1 MQLLRQ
7 DLTDLFIRQ
16 GSDWSKDAI
25 YTALKN
31 KGVDLAELE
40 RLQNLKP
47 GTMRNAFYRACPA
60 YEQVIAQAIGVE
72 PAVIWPSRYQ
82 PKNSQHVAA

>member
-47 GTMRNAFYRACPA
+47 GTMRNTFYRACPA

>member
-7 DLTDLFIRQ
+7 DLTDLFIRR
-16 GSDWSKDAI
+16 GRDWSRDAI

-31 KGVDLAELE
+31 KGADLADLE
-40 RLQNLKP
+40 RIHDLKP
-47 GTMRNAFYRACPA
+47 GTMRNVFYRACPA
-60 YEQVIAQAIGVE
+60 YEQAIAQAIGVE

-82 PKNSQHVAA
+82 PKSSRHVAA

>member
-1 MQLLRQ
+1 MQLSAQ
-7 DLTDLFIRQ
+7 DLLRLFICQ

-31 KGVDLAELE
+31 RGVELSDLE
-40 RLQNLKP
+40 RIQNLKP
-47 GTMRNAFYRACPA
+47 GTMRNTFYRACPA
-60 YEQVIAQAIGVE
+60 YEQAIAQAIGIE

-82 PKNSQHVAA
+82 HKSSQHEAA